1 MGKAARRRQ
10 AEAARHTADV
20 VHGRE
25 LVPFLS
31 LDDRAASI
39 RSHLVAAAASEAD
52 AKSHR
57 IQAGMELLSVR
68 AILPHGAWLPW
79 CRVNIRRSVRD
90 VQKLLKLAGSA
101 DPGAAVEAE
110 NARRREGARVVK
122 YATVPHLEA
131 PTPEETPEADVEAT
145 AEWLLEN
152 MPDGINETLRGV
164 LEPMARLPI
173 ARLLDA
179 LRILDFEPI
188 PLVKGA
194 FTLAPVELARAA

>member
-131 PTPEETPEADVEAT
+131 PTREETPEADVEAT

-152 MPDGINETLRGV
+152 MPDGINETLRSA
-164 LEPMARLPI
+164 LEPLARLPI

-179 LRILDFEPI
+179 LKVLDFEPL

-194 FTLAPVELARAA
+194 FTPAPVELARAA

>member
-1 MGKAARRRQ
+1 MGEAARRRQ
-10 AEAARHTADV
+10 AEAARQTTDV

-25 LVPFLS
+25 LVPFVS